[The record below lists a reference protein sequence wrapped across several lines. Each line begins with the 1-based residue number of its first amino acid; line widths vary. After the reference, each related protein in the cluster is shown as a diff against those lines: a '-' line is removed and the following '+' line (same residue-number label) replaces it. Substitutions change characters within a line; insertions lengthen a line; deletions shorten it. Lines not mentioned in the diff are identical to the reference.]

1 MKSPV
6 KDIEDYIK
14 QEDYHSFF
22 LQGLVHNYYMFLD
35 VFEEWLGKSTPL
47 PPHPLFYHQE
57 CLQRTFLPRTAC
69 LDIQKILL
77 LHHYYWNIGRF
88 SLSTRKIYYEAL
100 C

>member
-47 PPHPLFYHQE
+47 PPSSTTRSVYKEHFYRE
-57 CLQRTFLPRTAC
+57 PPA
-69 LDIQKILL
+69 
-77 LHHYYWNIGRF
+77 
-88 SLSTRKIYYEAL
+88 
-100 C
+100 

>member
-35 VFEEWLGKSTPL
+35 VFEEWLGKSTPPPPSPPLL
-47 PPHPLFYHQE
+47 PPGVFTKNISTE
-57 CLQRTFLPRTAC
+57 NRLPRHIKNTS
-69 LDIQKILL
+69 ISPLL
-77 LHHYYWNIGRF
+77 LEYWEIQ
-88 SLSTRKIYYEAL
+88 LIH
-100 C
+100 